1 MFFSVHHTQIERQ
14 LDQERKR
21 VDVLSKQ
28 VQRLKEENLILNQQI
43 DFRNNEHEK
52 QLELT
57 KELKDI
63 LAATICDHLDE
74 HQQNSSPVRAGVQ
87 HEPKS
92 QEEYIE
98 KQRTH
103 LAQLQLVQKL
113 VETLSV
119 AIEANAVDNSKFDS
133 IKFND
138 KLSEKLEQLEHEQR
152 QQSSRLS
159 SSLSNQNS
167 TPVDSPQFCSLESNC
182 SIVNRKSPKH
192 LVNEPPQSK
201 FTLSEIRN
209 ILLERNSLQSQVK
222 NLEKQLASFRKAAA
236 KANGDSGVSKDA
248 QGVKDSFSTENFKL
262 LAAETKKDKKPT
274 NEKRKLNSPEPDCA
288 PVQGPM
294 PKEPDEKLF
303 PNIRRNGSSF
313 LKL

>member
-1 MFFSVHHTQIERQ
+1 MET
-14 LDQERKR
+14 LC
-21 VDVLSKQ
+21 KQ

-43 DFRNNEHEK
+43 DCRHNEHEK
-52 QLELT
+52 QLELAR
-57 KELKDI
+57 ELKDI

-74 HQQNSSPVRAGVQ
+74 HQLLNSSPVPGQ
-87 HEPKS
+87 HEPPSK
-92 QEEYIE
+92 EEYIE

-103 LAQLQLVQKL
+103 LAQLQLIQKL
-113 VETLSV
+113 IETLSV
-119 AIEANAVDNSKFDS
+119 AIEANASDTSKFDS

-138 KLSEKLEQLEHEQR
+138 KLSEKLELLEHEQR
-152 QQSSRLS
+152 QQSNRLS

-167 TPVDSPQFCSLESNC
+167 TPVESPQFCSLESNC

-192 LVNEPPQSK
+192 LLNEPPQSK

-209 ILLERNSLQSQVK
+209 ILLERNSLQSYVK
-222 NLEKQLASFRKAAA
+222 HLEKQLASFKKAQFAA
-236 KANGDSGVSKDA
+236 KANGDDPGASKDA
-248 QGVKDSFSTENFKL
+248 QGIKKNAFSTENFKL

-274 NEKRKLNSPEPDCA
+274 KENENSAAKRKLNSPEPDCP

-303 PNIRRNGSSF
+303 PNIRRNGSSSF

>member
-1 MFFSVHHTQIERQ
+1 MET
-14 LDQERKR
+14 
-21 VDVLSKQ
+21 LSKQ

-43 DFRNNEHEK
+43 DLRHNEHEK
-52 QLELT
+52 QMELAR
-57 KELKDI
+57 ELKDI
-63 LAATICDHLDE
+63 LAVTICDHLDE
-74 HQQNSSPVRAGVQ
+74 HQQNSSGVANGL

-92 QEEYIE
+92 QDEYIE
-98 KQRTH
+98 KQRNH
-103 LAQLQLVQKL
+103 LTQLQLIQKL

-119 AIEANAVDNSKFDS
+119 AIETNTVDSSKFDS

-152 QQSSRLS
+152 QQSNRLS

-167 TPVDSPQFCSLESNC
+167 TPVESPKYCSLESNC
-182 SIVNRKSPKH
+182 STVNRKSPKH
-192 LVNEPPQSK
+192 LLNEPPQSK

-222 NLEKQLASFRKAAA
+222 YLEKQLFSSKKAQSSA
-236 KANGDSGVSKDA
+236 KANGDSSSDPQRKDN
-248 QGVKDSFSTENFKL
+248 FSTENFKM

-274 NEKRKLNSPEPDCA
+274 KENENGTTKRKLNSPEPDCP

-303 PNIRRNGSSF
+303 PNIGRSSSSSF